1 MRKLALLSLT
11 KFSNLH
17 TPAHPFKEFL
27 FASIQQKEVMES
39 CQGQA
44 LVDGSG
50 YFMDYRYAVI
60 FRDTLQMQLWT
71 GRKLETLD

>member
-11 KFSNLH
+11 KFSNLR

-39 CQGQA
+39 CQGFRLWWMV
-44 LVDGSG
+44 LV
-50 YFMDYRYAVI
+50 I
-60 FRDTLQMQLWT
+60 LWIIDMLSF
-71 GRKLETLD
+71 LEILYKCSFGQGEN